1 MENTKKILIDNIK
14 KLTINRGTGAGGS
27 KTNHNGLHF
36 ENETSLFT
44 KLINN
49 KFSIVKNKNENYLEY
64 KNNNI
69 ETYYFQQNEFNK
81 FIKKNYNIQ
90 IYKKPDEALIIKKDN
105 TINIKIIEKKNQ
117 NVPGSVEDKLKTGAF
132 NRREYELM
140 FNACTHQHYIFIIEY
155 AFCIS
160 KFLEDKFESKQIKY
174 INLNKILKEDN
185 IYIFYGNNI
194 NYFDKVYEWCELN

>member
-1 MENTKKILIDNIK
+1 MENTKKILIDNLK
-14 KLTINRGTGAGGS
+14 KLTIHTKLDNINRGTGAGGS
-27 KTNHNGLHF
+27 KTNHNGLQF
-36 ENETSLFT
+36 ENDTSLFT
-44 KLINN
+44 KLVNN

-117 NVPGSVEDKLKTGAF
+117 NVAGSVEDKLKTGAF

-140 FNACTHQHYIFIIEY
+140 FNACTHPHYIFIIEY
-155 AFCIS
+155 
-160 KFLEDKFESKQIKY
+160 
-174 INLNKILKEDN
+174 N
-185 IYIFYGNNI
+185 IYV
-194 NYFDKVYEWCELN
+194 NYSKT